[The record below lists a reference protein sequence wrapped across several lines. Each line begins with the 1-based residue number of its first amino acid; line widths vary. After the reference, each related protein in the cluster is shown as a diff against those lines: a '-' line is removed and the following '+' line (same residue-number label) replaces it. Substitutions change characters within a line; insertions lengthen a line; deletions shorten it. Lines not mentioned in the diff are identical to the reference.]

1 MKSPFFL
8 LTILFLL
15 FSCGRKNDTRDLESK
30 SENRDTLSLLSGT
43 WTLTDEVFL
52 NGKKIIWADRPTM
65 PQLRFGTNSYFLFAD
80 IVTDEKMIKEGIPA
94 IQERYKGQF
103 SFENSKL
110 KLTHYEG
117 ESIISEIYV
126 VKKIDADHL
135 ELYEEVMGQTLFF
148 KH

>member
-1 MKSPFFL
+1 MRYTFSL
-8 LTILFLL
+8 LTIVLL
-15 FSCGRKNDTRDLESK
+15 IFSCGQKSDTKVNESK
-30 SENRDTLSLLSGT
+30 REGNDTLSLLLGS

-52 NGKKIIWADRPTM
+52 NGKKIVWADRPTM
-65 PQLRFGTNSYFLFAD
+65 PQLKFGTNSYFMFAD

-117 ESIISEIYV
+117 ESIINEIYV
-126 VKKIDADHL
+126 VKKINADHL

>member
-1 MKSPFFL
+1 MRHTFFILTFVL
-8 LTILFLL
+8 LI
-15 FSCGRKNDTRDLESK
+15 FSCGQKNDTKVLESK
-30 SENRDTLSLLSGT
+30 IEANDTLSLLLGS

-52 NGKKIIWADRPTM
+52 NGKKIVWADRPTM
-65 PQLRFGTNSYFLFAD
+65 PQLQFGTNSYFMFAD

-103 SFENSKL
+103 SFDNSKL

-117 ESIISEIYV
+117 ESIIGEIFV

-135 ELYEEVMGQTLFF
+135 ELYEEVKGQTLFF

>member
-1 MKSPFFL
+1 MRYTFSL
-8 LTILFLL
+8 LTIVLL
-15 FSCGRKNDTRDLESK
+15 IFSCGQKSDAKVNESK
-30 SENRDTLSLLSGT
+30 REGNDTLSLLLGS

-65 PQLRFGTNSYFLFAD
+65 PQLKFGKNSYFMFAD

-117 ESIISEIYV
+117 ESIINEIYV